1 MATTATPFKMSRI
14 GRHGLIYGI
23 GVLLSKAV
31 AFVMLPVY
39 THYLTPADYGLLQLI
54 DMVLEVASIVAG
66 SRLGAGIFR
75 FYHKA
80 DTDAQ
85 RRAVLSTA
93 MVVLVTSYGCAA
105 TAMYVFAP
113 AIAVAAFGNAAN
125 VALVR
130 IGGMSL
136 AFESLLLVPFAYLR
150 LGDRSTAYVTVA
162 GVRLCLQV
170 ALNIAFV
177 VYLQLGAVGV
187 LLSTLVVNT
196 LAGAFL
202 TVYLVKEVGLRLSGS
217 AARDLLRFGIPFVG
231 TQVATFIMTFGD
243 RYFLRLVSDA
253 STVGLYGLAY
263 QFGFVLAQLGEVPFT
278 MVWDPARYEIAKRP
292 DRDELY
298 ARAFIYFNM
307 VLLTIGV
314 LITLFVGDFLRIAAA
329 PAFWPARDL
338 VPIILIA
345 YVLQSWT
352 IMHNLGMQMRE
363 RTEFYTL
370 ANWIGAVVA
379 LAGYM
384 LLIPRLFGL
393 GAALATVASFAVR
406 EAAVYALSQ
415 RLWRIRYRWG
425 PVLRLL
431 LVATVI
437 GVAGQL
443 VPQGRLWLSLF
454 TRLLLLMAYLG
465 GLWFVG
471 GLSVDDRLAIKR
483 LIRSPRFA
491 LISLKERT

>member
-1 MATTATPFKMSRI
+1 
-14 GRHGLIYGI
+14 
-23 GVLLSKAV
+23 
-31 AFVMLPVY
+31 
-39 THYLTPADYGLLQLI
+39 
-54 DMVLEVASIVAG
+54 
-66 SRLGAGIFR
+66 
-75 FYHKA
+75 
-80 DTDAQ
+80 
-85 RRAVLSTA
+85 
-93 MVVLVTSYGCAA
+93 MVVLVTSCGCAA

-231 TQVATFIMTFGD
+231 TQVATFIMTFAD
-243 RYFLRLVSDA
+243 
-253 STVGLYGLAY
+253 
-263 QFGFVLAQLGEVPFT
+263 
-278 MVWDPARYEIAKRP
+278 
-292 DRDELY
+292 
-298 ARAFIYFNM
+298 
-307 VLLTIGV
+307 
-314 LITLFVGDFLRIAAA
+314 
-329 PAFWPARDL
+329 
-338 VPIILIA
+338 
-345 YVLQSWT
+345 VLQSWT
-352 IMHNLGMQMRE
+352 IMPNLGIQMRE

-443 VPQGRLWLSLF
+443 VPHSRLWLSLF
-454 TRLLLLMAYLG
+454 
-465 GLWFVG
+465 
-471 GLSVDDRLAIKR
+471 
-483 LIRSPRFA
+483 
-491 LISLKERT
+491 